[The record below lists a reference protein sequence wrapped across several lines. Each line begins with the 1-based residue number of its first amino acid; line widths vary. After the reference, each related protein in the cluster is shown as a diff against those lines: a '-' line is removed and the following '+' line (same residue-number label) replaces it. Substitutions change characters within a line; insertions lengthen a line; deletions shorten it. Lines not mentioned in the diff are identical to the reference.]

1 MVFKSK
7 VKEELLQELKN
18 FIFWYRSQLANDLVG
33 PVYIDEPL
41 TRQTVASVTVYND
54 FSVSVGL
61 TDPKENPLFE
71 FEIDFVTTLN
81 SEYVILKYSNE
92 DSLGHS
98 VNLPL
103 TDIEII
109 YCLIVQ
115 AIKSMSSESFVMHFL
130 TVFKNHIRKWFV
142 F

>member
-1 MVFKSK
+1 MIFKSK
-7 VKEELLQELKN
+7 IKEELLQELKN

-41 TRQTVASVTVYND
+41 THQTVASVTVYND

-61 TDPKENPLFE
+61 IDPKENPLFE

-103 TDIEII
+103 TDIESID
-109 YCLIVQ
+109 CFLVQ
-115 AIKSMSSESFVMHFL
+115 AIKSMSSESYVKHFL
-130 TVFKNHIRKWFV
+130 TVFKNHIHKWLV

>member
-1 MVFKSK
+1 MAFKSK
-7 VKEELLQELKN
+7 VKEELLQELKD
-18 FIFWYRSQLANDLVG
+18 FIFWYQSQLANDLVG

-103 TDIEII
+103 TDIESID
-109 YCLIVQ
+109 CFLVQ
-115 AIKSMSSESFVMHFL
+115 AIKSMSSESYVKHFL
-130 TVFKNHIRKWFV
+130 TVFKNHIRKWLV

>member
-7 VKEELLQELKN
+7 IKEELLQELKN

-103 TDIEII
+103 TDIESID
-109 YCLIVQ
+109 CFLVQ
-115 AIKSMSSESFVMHFL
+115 AIKSMSSESYVKHFL
-130 TVFKNHIRKWFV
+130 TVFKNHIRKWLV

>member
-103 TDIEII
+103 TDIESID
-109 YCLIVQ
+109 CFLVQ
-115 AIKSMSSESFVMHFL
+115 AIKSMSSESYVKHFL
-130 TVFKNHIRKWFV
+130 TVFKNHIRKWLV

>member
-7 VKEELLQELKN
+7 IKEELLQELKN

-61 TDPKENPLFE
+61 TDPKENPLLE

-103 TDIEII
+103 TDIESID
-109 YCLIVQ
+109 CFLVQ
-115 AIKSMSSESFVMHFL
+115 AIKSMSSESYVKHFL
-130 TVFKNHIRKWFV
+130 TVFKNHIRKWLV

>member
-7 VKEELLQELKN
+7 VKEELLQELKD

-41 TRQTVASVTVYND
+41 TRQTVASVEVYD
-54 FSVSVGL
+54 DLSVSIGL
-61 TDPKENPLFE
+61 IDSKENPLFE

-81 SEYVILKYSNE
+81 SEYAVIKYCNE
-92 DSLGHS
+92 DSLGPS

-103 TDIEII
+103 TDIESID
-109 YCLIVQ
+109 CFLVQ
-115 AIKSMSSESFVMHFL
+115 AIKSMSSESYVKHFL
-130 TVFKNHIRKWFV
+130 TVFKNHIRGWLV

>member
-7 VKEELLQELKN
+7 IKEELLQELKN

-81 SEYVILKYSNE
+81 SEYVVIKYCSE
-92 DSLGHS
+92 EGLSS
-98 VNLPL
+98 VDTLRL
-103 TDIEII
+103 TDTEG
-109 YCLIVQ
+109 LDRFLVQ
-115 AIKSMSSESFVMHFL
+115 AIKVIPSETYIKHYLNIFQ
-130 TVFKNHIRKWFV
+130 NHIRGWLV
-142 F
+142 L

>member
-7 VKEELLQELKN
+7 IKEELLQELKN

-61 TDPKENPLFE
+61 TDLKENPLFE

-103 TDIEII
+103 TDIESID
-109 YCLIVQ
+109 CFLVQ
-115 AIKSMSSESFVMHFL
+115 AIKSMSSESYVKHFL
-130 TVFKNHIRKWFV
+130 TVFKNHIRKWLV

>member
-1 MVFKSK
+1 MAFKSK
-7 VKEELLQELKN
+7 VKEELLQELKD
-18 FIFWYRSQLANDLVG
+18 FISWYHSQIANDLVG

-41 TRQTVASVTVYND
+41 TRQTVASVTVYDD

-61 TDPKENPLFE
+61 TDSKENPLFE
-71 FEIDFVTTLN
+71 FEVDFMNTLS
-81 SEYVILKYSNE
+81 SEYVIIKYSNE

-103 TDIEII
+103 TDIESID
-109 YCLIVQ
+109 CFLVQ
-115 AIKSMSSESFVMHFL
+115 AIKSMSSESYVKHFL
-130 TVFKNHIRKWFV
+130 TVFKNHIRGWLV